1 MLRYIFAPPE
11 KYGCPTP
18 LKSILHHANLA
29 VRYYSLLPFYYIYGL
44 LLPSLCASHSTFV
57 ILHIVY
63 PRPKQLITLAPLS
76 PEQTAVLPAASSG
89 SVS

>member
-1 MLRYIFAPPE
+1 MLHYIFTQPE

-18 LKSILHHANLA
+18 LKSILHANLV
-29 VRYYSLLPFYYIYGL
+29 VRYYSLLPFYYVYAL